1 MTSLSRIIG
10 REVAIEQVKSRV
22 VHHFEALL
30 EDWLP
35 LQVATA

>member
-1 MTSLSRIIG
+1 MTSLSRITG
-10 REVAIEQVKSRV
+10 REVTMEKVKSRV

-35 LQVATA
+35 LQAATA